1 MSYRIAG
8 IDVHKKMLAV
18 VVSDVE
24 IESEYQF
31 ERRMFGSSPEQ
42 LRSLAAGLLE
52 QEAEEVVMESTAPYW
67 KPVWGALERYWKPLR
82 EKREGARR
90 RSGTLHLAQAPSNR
104 GPRGRKKDFPD
115 AERLVKRLVARELT
129 LRFVPDAEQ
138 RLWRTV
144 TRRKYQLTRHR
155 VRLQNQLES
164 FLEEAHIKLS
174 SLVSDLLGLSARRM
188 LKALADGE
196 TNPAAL
202 AAFALTDQR
211 LRATPAQLCDALG
224 ACAEL
229 SPVYRR
235 LLKMALE
242 ELRLIDEQIGQLDQ
256 EMANLLSQ
264 HQDAVKR
271 LAEVPGLGVDSA
283 QQIIAE
289 VGPTAATFP
298 SQKCLS
304 SWVGAFP
311 GDDESA
317 GVNYSHRSPKGNRH
331 MRRLLHQAANAAAR
345 TKGSIFEIVYRRSV
359 PRLGH
364 NQAIGTIAHRQCR
377 LIWLILHQGVRY
389 EERGPAVTKRSKQLR
404 TSKMLRQ
411 LRSLGYRIEPPNPQP
426 SQAQVQ

>member
-1 MSYRIAG
+1 MAYRIAG

-18 VVSDVE
+18 VVSEVE
-24 IESEYQF
+24 VDGEYQF
-31 ERRMFGSSPEQ
+31 ERRMFGSNPEQ
-42 LRSLAAGLLE
+42 LRSLTAWLLE
-52 QEAEEVVMESTAPYW
+52 QEVEEVVMESTAQYW
-67 KPVWGALERYWKPLR
+67 KPVWEVLERYWKP
-82 EKREGARR
+82 KREGTGRR
-90 RSGTLHLAQAPSNR
+90 AGTLHLAQAQSNR
-104 GPRGRKKDFPD
+104 GRRGRKRDFPD

-129 LRFVPDAEQ
+129 LSFVPDAEQ

-144 TRRKYQLTRHR
+144 TRRKYQLTRDH

-164 FLEEAHIKLS
+164 LLEEAHIKLS
-174 SLVSDLLGLSARRM
+174 SLVSNLLGASARRM
-188 LKALADGE
+188 LKALAEGE

-202 AAFALTDQR
+202 AALADQN

-224 ACAEL
+224 ACTDL
-229 SPVYRR
+229 KPVYRR

-242 ELRLIDEQIGQLDQ
+242 QLHFLEQQIVQLDQ
-256 EMANLLSQ
+256 EMANLLSH
-264 HQDAVKR
+264 HQDAVQR

-298 SQKCLS
+298 SEKQLS
-304 SWVGAFP
+304 SWVGVCS

-317 GVNYSHRSPKGNRH
+317 GVNYSHRSPNGNRH
-331 MRRLLHQAANAAAR
+331 MRRLLNQSANAAAR

-364 NQAIGTIAHRQCR
+364 NQAIGAIAHRLCR

-389 EERGPAVTKRSKQLR
+389 EERGPAVTKRAKQKR
-404 TSKMLRQ
+404 TARMIRQ
-411 LRSLGYRIEPPNPQP
+411 LRGLGYRIELPKPQLSSP
-426 SQAQVQ
+426 AQAH